1 MARSPS
7 SLLSRLCC
15 AIAVG
20 ISLLSSPVFAQT
32 DTRGAA
38 QPDKNTAMS
47 ARELRAPKVIFFD
60 VNETLLDLTAMRSSV
75 GEALG
80 GRDDLLPLWF
90 STMLHHSLVDSTTGR
105 FHTFGEIGVASLLMV
120 AEIEGIELTKAQ
132 AKTAIVTPLRSL
144 PPHPDVRDG
153 LQALKNKGYKL
164 VSLTNSSNQGV
175 YTQFKN
181 ADLLSYFDERLS
193 VEDIN
198 LYKPDTRT
206 YEWAIEKMGIAAEDA
221 MLVAA
226 HGWDIA
232 GAKQAGWQAAF
243 IARPG
248 KVLYPLAI
256 APDTVVSGLDELVS
270 QLPDAK

>member
-15 AIAVG
+15 ATAVG

-80 GRDDLLPLWF
+80 GRDDLLPVWF

>member
-15 AIAVG
+15 ATAVG

-120 AEIEGIELTKAQ
+120 AEIEGIELTKEQ

-153 LQALKNKGYKL
+153 LQALKDKGYKL

-248 KVLYPLAI
+248 KVLYRLAI

>member
-15 AIAVG
+15 STAVG

>member
-1 MARSPS
+1 MASSPS

-15 AIAVG
+15 ATAVG

-120 AEIEGIELTKAQ
+120 AEIEGIELTKEQ

-153 LQALKNKGYKL
+153 LQALKDKGYKL

>member
-15 AIAVG
+15 ATAVG

-38 QPDKNTAMS
+38 LPDKNTAMS

-132 AKTAIVTPLRSL
+132 AKTAIVTPLRSS
-144 PPHPDVRDG
+144 R
-153 LQALKNKGYKL
+153 ACRIL
-164 VSLTNSSNQGV
+164 V
-175 YTQFKN
+175 
-181 ADLLSYFDERLS
+181 
-193 VEDIN
+193 
-198 LYKPDTRT
+198 
-206 YEWAIEKMGIAAEDA
+206 W
-221 MLVAA
+221 
-226 HGWDIA
+226 
-232 GAKQAGWQAAF
+232 
-243 IARPG
+243 
-248 KVLYPLAI
+248 
-256 APDTVVSGLDELVS
+256 
-270 QLPDAK
+270 

>member
-15 AIAVG
+15 ATAVG

-175 YTQFKN
+175 YIQFKN

>member
-15 AIAVG
+15 ATAVG

-80 GRDDLLPLWF
+80 GRDDLLSLWF

>member
-15 AIAVG
+15 ATAVG

-232 GAKQAGWQAAF
+232 GAKQACWQAAF

>member
-15 AIAVG
+15 ATAVG

-193 VEDIN
+193 VKDIN

>member
-15 AIAVG
+15 ATAVG

-193 VEDIN
+193 LEDIN

>member
-15 AIAVG
+15 ATAVG

-270 QLPDAK
+270 QLPDVE

>member
-15 AIAVG
+15 ATAVG

-144 PPHPDVRDG
+144 TPHPDVRDG

-198 LYKPDTRT
+198 FYKPDTRT

>member
-15 AIAVG
+15 ATAVG

-38 QPDKNTAMS
+38 QPDKNTAKS

-120 AEIEGIELTKAQ
+120 AEIEGIELTKAK

>member
-15 AIAVG
+15 ATAVG

-38 QPDKNTAMS
+38 QPDKNTAMP

-206 YEWAIEKMGIAAEDA
+206 YEWAIEKMGITAEDA

>member
-15 AIAVG
+15 ATAVG

-32 DTRGAA
+32 DTRSAA

-226 HGWDIA
+226 RGWDIA

>member
-15 AIAVG
+15 ATAVG

-80 GRDDLLPLWF
+80 GRDDLLSLWF

-120 AEIEGIELTKAQ
+120 AEIEGIELTKAK

-270 QLPDAK
+270 QLPDAE

>member
-15 AIAVG
+15 ATAVG

-256 APDTVVSGLDELVS
+256 APDTVVSGLNELVS

>member
-15 AIAVG
+15 ATAVG

-105 FHTFGEIGVASLLMV
+105 FHTFGEIGVVSLLMV

>member
-15 AIAVG
+15 ATAVG

-198 LYKPDTRT
+198 FYKPDTRT

-270 QLPDAK
+270 QLLDAK

>member
-15 AIAVG
+15 ATAVG

-32 DTRGAA
+32 DTRSAA

>member
-15 AIAVG
+15 ATAVG

>member
-15 AIAVG
+15 ATAVG

-232 GAKQAGWQAAF
+232 GAKQAGCQAAF

>member
-15 AIAVG
+15 ATAVG
-20 ISLLSSPVFAQT
+20 ISLLSQPVFAQT

-181 ADLLSYFDERLS
+181 AGLLSYFDERLS

>member
-1 MARSPS
+1 MVRSLF

-15 AIAVG
+15 ATVAG
-20 ISLLSSPVFAQT
+20 FSLVSSPVFAQT
-32 DTRGAA
+32 DTTEAA
-38 QPDKNTAMS
+38 QLAENMAMS
-47 ARELRAPKVIFFD
+47 ASELRAPKVIFFD

-75 GEALG
+75 GEALS
-80 GRDDLLPLWF
+80 GRIDLLPLWF

-120 AEIEGIELTKAQ
+120 AEIEGIELTKER
-132 AKTAIVTPLRSL
+132 AKKAIVTPLRSL

-153 LQALKNKGYKL
+153 LQALKDKDYKL

-198 LYKPDTRT
+198 LYKPDIRT
-206 YEWAIEKMGIAAEDA
+206 YEWAIEQMGIAAEDA

-243 IARPG
+243 VARPG
-248 KVLYPLAI
+248 KVLYPLAVE
-256 APDTVVSGLDELVS
+256 PDTVISGLDELVS
-270 QLPDAK
+270 KLPDAK

>member
-15 AIAVG
+15 ATAVG

-226 HGWDIA
+226 HGWDVA

>member
-15 AIAVG
+15 ATAVG

-32 DTRGAA
+32 DTRDAA

-206 YEWAIEKMGIAAEDA
+206 YEWAIKKTGIAAEDA

>member
-164 VSLTNSSNQGV
+164 ISLTNSSNQGV

>member
-15 AIAVG
+15 ATAVG

-256 APDTVVSGLDELVS
+256 APDTVVGGLDELVS